1 MKPQLFTMIEFLVI
15 KICQIYNFLS
25 YTALRKR
32 EAARCRCRVTG
43 CASSLRSSYLSR
55 WGALLPRPHVLSSA
69 PALRERE
76 GFGGEKAAT
85 SAASLPVPNNLSIS
99 LISSKLSRLRQ
110 CSASGKPEQKRE
122 VAFPQKSGKTTSRY
136 CGSSFPA
143 GRPRLRLSTVPYPAP
158 APCRTQGAR
167 HEADTPPASGH
178 VSLFTLIEL
187 LIVIA
192 IIAILAAMLLPAL
205 NKARDRAKAVSCL
218 GNLRQISQ
226 FGTMYGVDFKGQFPF
241 QMPGRSQNAANHYSS
256 YNVQQGFTNPSRRQ
270 SWVGALYDYY
280 TKNKSLFKCSALIT
294 RDSGSSAPDEDNE
307 IGYLANGVVASV
319 PLHRL
324 RPSPNR
330 LVAYF
335 DRYALTGS
343 SDMRPYFAKS
353 GALDYNSLSTEEL
366 WVAWMR
372 IGNGNLISERPH
384 GGRNYAFADG
394 SARFARWTEVTS
406 GWFGLLI
413 NGEDQHEAMVNGY
426 EAAGRAGKLWVK

>member
-1 MKPQLFTMIEFLVI
+1 MKNKFTLIELLVNI
-15 KICQIYNFLS
+15 TCKICNQSLYA
-25 YTALRKR
+25 ALRKR
-32 EAARCRCRVTG
+32 EAARCRCQVTG

-55 WGALLPRPHVLSSA
+55 WGALLPRPLASSSI
-69 PALRERE
+69 PALRKRE

-85 SAASLPVPNNLSIS
+85 SAASLPVPTNPNIS
-99 LISSKLSRLRQ
+99 LISRKLSRLCQ
-110 CSASGKPEQKRE
+110 CSAGGKSEQKRE
-122 VAFPQKSGKTTSRY
+122 VVFPQKSGKTTSRY
-136 CGSSFPA
+136 CGSSSHC
-143 GRPRLRLSTVPYPAP
+143 RPTASLHCTAPYPAP

-178 VSLFTLIEL
+178 VRLFTLIEL